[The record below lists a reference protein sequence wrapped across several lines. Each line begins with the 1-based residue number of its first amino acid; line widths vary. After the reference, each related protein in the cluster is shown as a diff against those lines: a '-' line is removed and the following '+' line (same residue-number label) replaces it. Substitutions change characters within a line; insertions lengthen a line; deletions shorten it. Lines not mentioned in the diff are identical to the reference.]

1 VGNGGSIYM
10 LVFGCAL
17 VFAVGAT
24 PVMRRAAPWLGVM
37 DQPSSRKVHRRPMPR
52 LGGAAIYGAFIL
64 ALLLL
69 GTRYNIHELVSI
81 LLGATLVSFFGLWD
95 DRWGLHPLLKLAGQT
110 LAALVLVY
118 TGVQVHVF
126 PWPALNVGVT
136 LLWLVGITNALNLMD
151 NMDGLAGGV
160 GAIAAAFFVLLAAM
174 NGQYLVGALAAAL
187 LGACLGFLIY
197 NFNPASI
204 FMGDTG
210 ALFLGFMLA
219 AVGIKLRFPANV
231 DIVTWM
237 VPVMTLAL
245 PIFDTTLV
253 VVSRLRRGLNP
264 LTAAGKDHTSHRLVM
279 LGFTQREAVMALY
292 LVGGALG
299 VIAIFLTQATVVE
312 GYVVGATV
320 ALVGLYA
327 LWKLEMTSS
336 IRFCKNGAR
345 RTRSEWCEMGTEHA
359 PRLIMRRGN
368 VNLQT
373 KIDEGTARVC
383 VLGLGYVGLPLAVGF
398 ATWTKARSQ
407 PYNRAKVTSGT

>member
-1 VGNGGSIYM
+1 YM

-17 VFAVGAT
+17 VFAIGAT
-24 PVMRRAAPWLGVM
+24 PVMRRVAPLLGVM
-37 DQPSSRKVHRRPMPR
+37 DRPSARKVHQHPMPR

-64 ALLLL
+64 TLLLL
-69 GTRYNIHELVSI
+69 GTSYNIHELVSI

-95 DRWGLHPLLKLAGQT
+95 DRWGLRPLLKLLGQI

-118 TGVQVHVF
+118 SGVRIGVF

-136 LLWLVGITNALNLMD
+136 VFWVVGITNAMNLMD

-160 GAIAAAFFVLLAAM
+160 GAIAAAFFMLLAAM

-210 ALFLGFMLA
+210 ALFLGFMLS

-237 VPVMTLAL
+237 VPVMILAL

-253 VVSRLRRGLNP
+253 VISRLRRRLNP
-264 LTAAGKDHTSHRLVM
+264 LTAPGKDHTSHRLVM
-279 LGFTQREAVMALY
+279 LDLTQREAVMALY
-292 LVGGALG
+292 LVGGLLG

-312 GYVVGATV
+312 GYIVGAAV
-320 ALVGLYA
+320 ALAALYA
-327 LWKLEMTSS
+327 LWRMEQIYLAS
-336 IRFCKNGAR
+336 
-345 RTRSEWCEMGTEHA
+345 GTH
-359 PRLIMRRGN
+359 P
-368 VNLQT
+368 
-373 KIDEGTARVC
+373 GTAD
-383 VLGLGYVGLPLAVGF
+383 
-398 ATWTKARSQ
+398 
-407 PYNRAKVTSGT
+407 